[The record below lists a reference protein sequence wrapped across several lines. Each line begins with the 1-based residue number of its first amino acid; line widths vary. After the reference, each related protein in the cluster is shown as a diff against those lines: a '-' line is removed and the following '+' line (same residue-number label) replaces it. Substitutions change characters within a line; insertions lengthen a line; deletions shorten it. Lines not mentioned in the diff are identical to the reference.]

1 MTKRIISCLIALCLL
16 ILPAMGAWT
25 VAASDD
31 IPDGLYFAPDGNV
44 YYYENG
50 EPVAKG
56 LVRDDEGNI
65 YYFNGLKRA
74 AQGFWSIPKDMTNGI
89 LPEGFYEFAAE
100 DKCLVVKNGIY
111 THDYIDRT
119 YYYENSIPVAKGLV
133 KNEDGDIYFFTN
145 DWGVKRAVE
154 DGDWYVSA
162 EQTNGLMPAG
172 TYHFNEYGFLT
183 GPAEKDLSPV
193 VPTFEQI
200 GEFLILYSDGT
211 NQTLHYVGST
221 MGLVADYEGNIYY
234 VIGQD
239 LFACGVYSISADKA
253 NGLLPAGLYEFDIS
267 THRLVIKNGI
277 CKNFFAGRTYYFENN
292 VPKAAGLVADEEGNI
307 YFFTTIYGDI
317 YAATNQFHNGN
328 YYVSEAQTNGLKEA
342 GTYHFDEQGHLVGKA
357 EVDLTP
363 PETEPA
369 TEAPE
374 TPTEPATATPETPT
388 EPATET
394 PETPTEPAS
403 GTSETPSEPATEA
416 PETPSE
422 PASGTPETPTEP
434 VTEAPET
441 PTEKP
446 TEPATEPTS
455 DTSTETPT
463 DATTTTPS
471 GGTISDPSNSPIP
484 PITSGTETSTEATTS
499 DSETGCSS
507 WIGASGIALLLLA
520 SGACLIRKR
529 RD

>member
-1 MTKRIISCLIALCLL
+1 MTKRIISCFIALCLL
-16 ILPAMGAWT
+16 ILPAMGVWT

-74 AQGFWSIPKDMTNGI
+74 VQGIWSIPENMTNGI
-89 LPEGFYEFAAE
+89 LPAGFYEFGAI
-100 DKCLVVKNGIY
+100 DKCLIIKNGIY
-111 THDYIDRT
+111 THDHADRT

-145 DWGVKRAVE
+145 DWGVNRAVE
-154 DGDWYVSA
+154 NGDWYVSA

-172 TYHFNEYGFLT
+172 TYHFNEFGFLT
-183 GPAEKDLSPV
+183 GPAEEDLSPV

-200 GEFLILYSDGT
+200 GDFLLLYSNGT
-211 NQTLHYVGST
+211 TQTIHYVGST
-221 MGLVADYEGNIYY
+221 LGLVADYEGNIYY
-234 VIGQD
+234 IIGQD
-239 LFACGVYSISADKA
+239 MFARGVYSISADKT
-253 NGLLPAGLYEFDIS
+253 NGLLPAGLYEFDKS
-267 THRLVIKNGI
+267 TCRLLIKNGI
-277 CKNFFAGRTYYFENN
+277 CKNFYAGRTYYFENN

-317 YAATNQFHNGN
+317 YAATNQFHNGD
-328 YYVSEAQTNGLKEA
+328 YYVSETQANGLKEA

-363 PETEPA
+363 SETEPATEAPEVPTEPATAAPEAPETPTEPATGTPETPTEPATGTPETPTEPATGTPETPTEPA

-374 TPTEPATATPETPT
+374 TPTEPATEAPEAPT
-388 EPATET
+388 EPAT
-394 PETPTEPAS
+394 
-403 GTSETPSEPATEA
+403 
-416 PETPSE
+416 
-422 PASGTPETPTEP
+422 GTPETPTE
-434 VTEAPET
+434 
-441 PTEKP
+441 
-446 TEPATEPTS
+446 
-455 DTSTETPT
+455 TPT
-463 DATTTTPS
+463 DATATTPS
-471 GGTISDPSNSPIP
+471 DTSVP
-484 PITSGTETSTEATTS
+484 PITSGTETSSETTKS
-499 DSETGCSS
+499 DSTTGCSCL
-507 WIGASGIALLLLA
+507 IGASGIALLLLA